1 MQEHVKSMEEEK
13 DAIQASIRDSQC
25 LSIFQLTSKLEK
37 LQDEVAKTQ
46 VYHSYPDID
55 TVSQIA
61 NRNHSDQIRLSGTLI
76 GEPWPDDSKTVK
88 RFRWKVQWFLWSNKW
103 N

>member
-13 DAIQASIRDSQC
+13 DAIQASIRDSQS

-46 VYHSYPDID
+46 VYHSYPDIV
-55 TVSQIA
+55 TVQEYRLPYVRGRCLSSVEPKKLLL
-61 NRNHSDQIRLSGTLI
+61 NRFKI
-76 GEPWPDDSKTVK
+76 
-88 RFRWKVQWFLWSNKW
+88 
-103 N
+103 

>member
-46 VYHSYPDID
+46 VYHSYPDIA
-55 TVSQIA
+55 TVSQY
-61 NRNHSDQIRLSGTLI
+61 GTLT
-76 GEPWPDDSKTVK
+76 GQDSLNNGTLTRLKRTVK
-88 RFRWKVQWFLWSNKW
+88 RFR
-103 N
+103 

>member
-76 GEPWPDDSKTVK
+76 GKP
-88 RFRWKVQWFLWSNKW
+88 
-103 N
+103 

>member
-1 MQEHVKSMEEEK
+1 MQEQVKSMEEEK

-46 VYHSYPDID
+46 VYHSYPDIA
-55 TVSQIA
+55 TVSQSFRS
-61 NRNHSDQIRLSGTLI
+61 NTKHRSGTRNR
-76 GEPWPDDSKTVK
+76 EPWSDYKRTVK
-88 RFRWKVQWFLWSNKW
+88 RFR
-103 N
+103 

>member
-1 MQEHVKSMEEEK
+1 MQEQVKSMEEEK

-46 VYHSYPDID
+46 VYHSYPDIA
-55 TVSQIA
+55 TVLYIHSGQIEIRTA
-61 NRNHSDQIRLSGTLI
+61 RAKPGNSDSHGVT
-76 GEPWPDDSKTVK
+76 
-88 RFRWKVQWFLWSNKW
+88 RFQ
-103 N
+103 

>member
-1 MQEHVKSMEEEK
+1 MQEQVKSMEEEK

-46 VYHSYPDID
+46 VYHSYPDIA
-55 TVSQIA
+55 TVLYSFRS
-61 NRNHSDQIRLSGTLI
+61 NRNQNGSGQTGKL
-76 GEPWPDDSKTVK
+76 
-88 RFRWKVQWFLWSNKW
+88 
-103 N
+103 